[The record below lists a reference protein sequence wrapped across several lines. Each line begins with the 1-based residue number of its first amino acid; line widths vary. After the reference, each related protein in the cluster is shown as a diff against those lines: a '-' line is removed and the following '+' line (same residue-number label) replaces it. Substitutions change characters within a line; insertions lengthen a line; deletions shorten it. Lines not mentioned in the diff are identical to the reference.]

1 MSIIDRKVAVEKLGS
16 RHRSQVRCRIAEYY
30 LPFRIEFYSQIV
42 VGILDSIADYVLEN
56 TVCALL
62 IA

>member
-1 MSIIDRKVAVEKLGS
+1 MTFIDRKVAVEKLGC
-16 RHRSQVRCRIAEYY
+16 RHRRKVRCGIAEYY
-30 LPFRIEFYSQIV
+30 LPFRIELYFQIV
-42 VGILDSIADYVLEN
+42 VCILDSIADYVLEN